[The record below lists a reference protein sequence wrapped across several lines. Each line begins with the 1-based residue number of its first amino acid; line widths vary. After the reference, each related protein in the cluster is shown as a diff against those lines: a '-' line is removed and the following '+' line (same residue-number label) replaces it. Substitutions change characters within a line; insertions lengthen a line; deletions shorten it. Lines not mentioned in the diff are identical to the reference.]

1 MALLLYIMLIEML
14 AGGYASRRHDHGNT
28 NPVFVGN
35 MGRLAECE
43 LERLPYSGTLK
54 YFMEG
59 VNPEVLCKIRE
70 SMVDHLFRTKRV
82 YGMRTEPHLTHGKRC
97 FLVAIDGVHYYT
109 SNRPIPHSTHRTH
122 GDGRTEYMLCAL
134 EAVLVCPSGIRLPL
148 MTEFIEN
155 AEKEYDKQDCEL
167 KAAKRLLQRLKK
179 KYQNMSLVILMDGLY
194 LCGDILELCQKAHWE
209 YSITVTDHTRAFMRK
224 ADAALERSGNREVA
238 CDPKTGIRRTVEW
251 ANFVEHNFS
260 AGGLEDGGEGK
271 RKSKSAFKLNVI
283 RMKTTNCRGEAEM
296 LYYATSLPL
305 HSKDKEALDV
315 LDMICRS
322 RWQIEELFDT
332 EKNHG
337 LKLEKAFGT
346 RGYAGQNYYLLVQ
359 IAEIIRTV
367 VIVRSNLFRRL
378 QQMANGKEIKDTI
391 QAPMLKW
398 YGTLECLA
406 ECIRTSLAAR
416 PLNVLDD
423 NVKRL
428 VYDTA

>member
-1 MALLLYIMLIEML
+1 MALLISIMLTEML
-14 AGGYASRRHDHGNT
+14 AGGYASRRHDHDNK
-28 NPVFVGN
+28 NHIFVDN
-35 MGRLAECE
+35 MGRLAECV

-59 VNPEVLCKIRE
+59 IKPEILCKIRE
-70 SMVDHLFRTKRV
+70 RMVDHLFRTKRV
-82 YGMRTEPHLTHGKRC
+82 YGMRTEPHLTRDKKC
-97 FLVAIDGVHYYT
+97 FLVAIDGVHYHT

-122 GDGRTEYMLCAL
+122 DDGRTEYMLCAL
-134 EAVLVCPSGIRLPL
+134 EAALVCPGGIRIPL

-155 AEKEYDKQDCEL
+155 GEGEYDKQDCEL
-167 KAAKRLLQRLKK
+167 KAAKRLLQQLKE
-179 KYQNMSLVILMDGLY
+179 KYPNMPFVILMDGLY
-194 LCGDILELCQKAHWE
+194 LCGDILDICQNAHWD
-209 YSITVTDHTRAFMRK
+209 YSITITDRAKAFMRN
-224 ADAALERSGNREVA
+224 ADSALKHSSNREVGR
-238 CDPKTGIRRTVEW
+238 DPKTGRTRTVEW
-251 ANFVEHNFS
+251 VNFVKYNFS
-260 AGGLEDGGEGK
+260 VGRLGEGRDGK
-271 RKSKSAFKLNVI
+271 RKSEFKLNVI
-283 RMKTTNCRGEAEM
+283 RMKTVNRRGETEM

-346 RGYAGQNYYLLVQ
+346 RGYAGLNYYLLVQ

-367 VIVRSNLFRRL
+367 VIVHSNLFRRL
-378 QQMANGKEIKDTI
+378 QQMANKEEIKDTI

-406 ECIRTSLAAR
+406 ECIRKSLTVR
-416 PLNVLDD
+416 PLNKLDRD
-423 NVKRL
+423 VKRL